1 MSESILEMED
11 GLQRAN
17 KRKMEDLRKN
27 AQSPFLAWA
36 IILGLVA
43 LWHTHIET
51 VVPRPY
57 LDEFFH
63 VQQAELYLQGR
74 YFEWHPKITTPPG
87 L

>member
-27 AQSPFLAWA
+27 AESPFLAWA
-36 IILGLVA
+36 IIFGLA
-43 LWHTHIET
+43 CLWHTHIET

-57 LDEFFH
+57 LVNVH
-63 VQQAELYLQGR
+63 MLVLTIELTCVVG
-74 YFEWHPKITTPPG
+74 
-87 L
+87 

>member
-36 IILGLVA
+36 IMLGLVA
-43 LWHTHIET
+43 LWHTHIGS

-57 LDEFFH
+57 LVH
-63 VQQAELYLQGR
+63 LHTLIVTIELTFVVG
-74 YFEWHPKITTPPG
+74 
-87 L
+87 